1 MELKARFLDINRKRL
16 VVSNRRSRKPGFL
29 RWNLSSLIKILQ
41 TQLPALGRTKQ
52 WSERSCLMKFPSD
65 PVCLSFLLRCWCIWW
80 EHQQVGGKNL
90 TGSCIKL
97 WRFSRT
103 WLICLEEMNPWQG
116 LHHWAAL
123 NDAQDEIL
131 APVELMEVLPL
142 ISVRPGFHPGKGGKS
157 TCMLSETKWL
167 IKYIWCTVLLS
178 IIDKTVS
185 FKYKLWVSLTT
196 KFKHVLL
203 QDLKG

>member
-1 MELKARFLDINRKRL
+1 
-16 VVSNRRSRKPGFL
+16 
-29 RWNLSSLIKILQ
+29 
-41 TQLPALGRTKQ
+41 
-52 WSERSCLMKFPSD
+52 
-65 PVCLSFLLRCWCIWW
+65 
-80 EHQQVGGKNL
+80 
-90 TGSCIKL
+90 
-97 WRFSRT
+97 
-103 WLICLEEMNPWQG
+103 MNPWQG
-116 LHHWAAL
+116 LYHWAAL